1 MYLYMILLSSR
12 RGLEVRRD
20 ANHHPTSF
28 QFCQKSIRDPKYSS
42 LSAFWSFLN
51 SMRALRVN
59 DRFLCTCWLYG
70 MCCSKDL
77 WLSGFPVFCR
87 KMCAPGASDR
97 FLWVCQ
103 NVCDSM
109 AFWLSGFRVF
119 CPKMRAPG
127 ASDRFLWVYLYNWS
141 YRACRAYVSLC
152 IVHTA
157 RNNGTGRIFCGIL
170 YWENYL
176 ISSIVF

>member
-1 MYLYMILLSSR
+1 MILLSSR

-28 QFCQKSIRDPKYSS
+28 QIWPK
-42 LSAFWSFLN
+42 
-51 SMRALRVN
+51 
-59 DRFLCTCWLYG
+59 FLC
-70 MCCSKDL
+70 DL
-77 WLSGFPVFCR
+77 WLSGFPVFCP

-127 ASDRFLWVYLYNWS
+127 ASDRFLWVCQNVCDSMAFWLSGFRVFCPKMRAPGASDRFLWVCLYNWS
-141 YRACRAYVSLC
+141 YRACRAYVSHC
-152 IVHTA
+152 IVNTTD
-157 RNNGTGRIFCGIL
+157 RRDTYDRYDRIDR
-170 YWENYL
+170 
-176 ISSIVF
+176 